1 MSEKL
6 QRVNRWLAT
15 VFGDEA
21 VPQFE
26 VTSRTVDILDQ
37 LAESSEARCLHGSL
51 LAEDLNEKVA
61 EYQAEAAHLQAI
73 LREDLG
79 ISLANLPKS
88 CTDYLSSLVDSAVVL
103 AVRDTSFSSLTL
115 ALNQLSNELLEEEK
129 SETKLDRE
137 LLHLRK
143 KLSAVLVLRG
153 QLQEDVSKM
162 HQEQMVV
169 SAITEER
176 QLNMDFIKAKTEE
189 IQHRRETQE
198 ARLAARNMKESLSH
212 QALVQLS
219 AEVTEL
225 QAQIKDLKKELQPFM
240 DLSPSPSL
248 ALVKIEEAKRELAA
262 LNTQLEKHVD
272 FKSC

>member
-6 QRVNRWLAT
+6 QRVNRWLAA

-26 VTSRTVDILDQ
+26 VTARTVDILDQ
-37 LAESSEARCLHGSL
+37 LAESSEARCLHASL
-51 LAEDLNEKVA
+51 LAEDLNQKAA
-61 EYQAEAAHLQAI
+61 EYQADAAHLQAI

-79 ISLANLPKS
+79 VSLASLPKS
-88 CTDYLSSLVDSAVVL
+88 CRDYLSSLVDSAVVL
-103 AVRDTSFSSLTL
+103 AVRDTSFCSLTL
-115 ALNQLSNELLEEEK
+115 ALNRLTDELLDEEK

-137 LLHLRK
+137 LLNLRK

-162 HQEQMVV
+162 HQEQMVA

-189 IQHRRETQE
+189 IQHRREAQE
-198 ARLAARNMKESLSH
+198 ARLVARNMKESLSH

-262 LNTQLEKHVD
+262 LNTQLEKYVD
-272 FKSC
+272 FK